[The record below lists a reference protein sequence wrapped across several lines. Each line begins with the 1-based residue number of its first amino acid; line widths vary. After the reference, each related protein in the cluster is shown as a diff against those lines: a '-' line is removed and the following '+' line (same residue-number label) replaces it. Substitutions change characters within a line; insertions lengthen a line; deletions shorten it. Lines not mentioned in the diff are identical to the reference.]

1 MKIDKAK
8 RVIEEQ
14 AERFLKYDNI
24 NSVGIGYKEVDGK
37 VTKEVV
43 IQFTVDRKVD
53 STVLESL
60 GTMEIPSEFKLDGE
74 TIKTDVIARAFKP
87 SFQLVPIETKDIRKT
102 RQNPLQPGISIAH
115 KNVSAGT
122 LGCIVYGK
130 NDAKP
135 YVLSNWHVLDG
146 NTGAV
151 GDDILQPGS
160 FDDSDTSNNRSG
172 RLIKSHLGLAG
183 DCAIASIE
191 GRSFKEEIFGLGV
204 APKRLA
210 TPELGD
216 MVVKSG
222 RTTSVTYGAVRRVHV
237 KSRID
242 YGGAV
247 GRQIINCFEI
257 APDSN
262 FPAKHNEIS
271 MGGDSG
277 SIWLARNANGEAKD
291 IALGLHFAGESRSNP
306 DEYGLACYLDEVFAK
321 LDITL

>member
-1 MKIDKAK
+1 MKIEKAK

-24 NSVGIGYKEVDGK
+24 NSVGIGYKEVDGH
-37 VTKEVV
+37 VTEEIV

-60 GTMEIPSEFKLDGE
+60 GTVAIPSEFKLDGE

-87 SFQLVPIETKDIRKT
+87 SFKLIQIETKDIRKT
-102 RQNPLQPGISIAH
+102 RKDPLQPGISIAH

-135 YVLSNWHVLDG
+135 YVLSNWHVLHG
-146 NTGAV
+146 NTGAT
-151 GDDILQPGS
+151 GDDILQPGH
-160 FDDSDTSNNRSG
+160 FDDSDISNNKSG

-191 GRSFKEEIFGLGV
+191 GRSFNDEILGLGV
-204 APKRLA
+204 SPRQIA

-222 RTTSVTYGAVRRVHV
+222 RTTSITYGTVRRVHV
-237 KSRID
+237 RVRIN

-247 GRQIINCFEI
+247 GRQTINSFEI
-257 APDSN
+257 APDPN
-262 FPAKHNEIS
+262 FPAKNNEIS

-277 SIWLARNANGEAKD
+277 SIWLARNDNGSAKD
-291 IALGLHFAGESRSNP
+291 VALGLHFAGESRSNP
-306 DEYGLACYLDEVFAK
+306 DEYGLACYLDQVFAK